1 MKKLLGLSVLFLLTF
16 LFSEKATAQS
26 SLTLLGT
33 YGRTNQND
41 ISKGIFG
48 GGAQYRYFIKPN
60 IAVGLSGKYLVE
72 NFNHELSLKSI
83 RGRSTNIPVNLM
95 AEYYFKTS
103 GIQPYAGLEVGV
115 NIQKIE
121 GYNIIID
128 KSAVNPGL
136 APKIGVLLPV
146 GRRLGFM
153 VEAAYNITLG
163 SDNTVHMDPTKPN
176 NDLYLLKNS
185 KQSVTVTGGI
195 RYVFGK
201 VAKKT
206 KPEVTPAE

>member
-1 MKKLLGLSVLFLLTF
+1 MKKLLGLSALFLLTF
-16 LFSEKATAQS
+16 LFSENVSAQS

-33 YGRTNQND
+33 YGSTNQND

-48 GGAQYRYFIKPN
+48 GGAQYCYFVKPN
-60 IAVGLSGKYLVE
+60 IAVGLSAKYLIE
-72 NFNHELSLKSI
+72 NFSNQLSLKTI
-83 RGRSTNIPVNLM
+83 RGRATNVPVNLM
-95 AEYYFKTS
+95 AEYYFKTK
-103 GIQPYAGLEVGV
+103 GIQPYAGLEAGI

-136 APKIGVLLPV
+136 APKVGVLLPI

-153 VEAAYNITLG
+153 VEAAYNVTFG
-163 SDNTVHMDPTKPN
+163 SDNAVHMDPTKPD

-185 KQSVTVTGGI
+185 KQSLTVTGGI

-201 VAKKT
+201 VPKKS
-206 KPEVTPAE
+206 EVVAEP

>member
-16 LFSEKATAQS
+16 LFSENVSAQS

-33 YGRTNQND
+33 YGSTNQND

-48 GGAQYRYFIKPN
+48 GGTQYRYFVKPN
-60 IAVGLSGKYLVE
+60 IAVGLSAKYLVE
-72 NFNHELSLKSI
+72 NFSNQLSLKTI
-83 RGRSTNIPVNLM
+83 RGRATNVPVNLM
-95 AEYYFKTS
+95 AEYYFKTK
-103 GIQPYAGLEVGV
+103 GIQPYAGLEAGI

-136 APKIGVLLPV
+136 APKVGVLLPI

-153 VEAAYNITLG
+153 VEAAYNVTFG
-163 SDNTVHMDPTKPN
+163 SDNAVHMDPTKPD

-201 VAKKT
+201 VPK
-206 KPEVTPAE
+206 KPEVTAEP